1 MTIEEKIDEIKT
13 LLGDD
18 DSELYEV
25 YLRQARD
32 KILNKLY
39 PFGRKANDKIE
50 VPERYEQLQIE
61 LAITLY
67 NMRGVEGQDK
77 HTENSISRSWRSE
90 TEILGELTPFAS
102 LPL

>member
-1 MTIEEKIDEIKT
+1 MTIEQKIEEMT
-13 LLGDD
+13 NLLGEE

-25 YLRQARD
+25 YLLQAKS

-39 PFGRKANDKIE
+39 PYGTKVVE
-50 VPERYEQLQIE
+50 VPLNYEQLQIE

-67 NMRGVEGQDK
+67 NMRGVEGQK
-77 HTENSISRSWRSE
+77 SHNENGVNRSWRSE
-90 TEILGELTPFAS
+90 TEILAEITPFAG

>member
-1 MTIEEKIDEIKT
+1 MTIEEKIEEMKT
-13 LLGDD
+13 LLGEE
-18 DSELYEV
+18 DSELYQV
-25 YLRQARD
+25 YLLQARE

-39 PFGRKANDKIE
+39 PFGFERNDKNE

-67 NMRGVEGQDK
+67 NLSGVEGQDK
-77 HTENSISRSWRSE
+77 HTENGISRSWRSE
-90 TEILGELTPFAS
+90 TQILAELTPFAS

>member
-1 MTIEEKIDEIKT
+1 MTIEQKIEELT
-13 LLGDD
+13 NLLGED

-25 YLRQARD
+25 YLLQAEQ

-39 PFGRKANDKIE
+39 PYGTKLTD
-50 VPERYEQLQIE
+50 VPERYEQVQIE

-67 NMRGVEGQDK
+67 NMRGVEGQET
-77 HTENSISRSWRSE
+77 HNENGVNRKWRSE
-90 TEILGELTPFAS
+90 TAILAELTPFAG

>member
-1 MTIEEKIDEIKT
+1 MKSLVGDE
-13 LLGDD
+13 

-25 YLRQARD
+25 YLLQAKE

-39 PFGRKANDKIE
+39 PYGTDKKE
-50 VPERYEQLQIE
+50 VPERYDNLQIE

-67 NMRGVEGQDK
+67 NERGVEGQDK
-77 HTENSISRSWRSE
+77 HTENGITRSWKSE
-90 TEILGELTPFAS
+90 VEILAELTPFAG

>member
-1 MTIEEKIDEIKT
+1 MNSEEKVEQIKRNLGFEEDAT
-13 LLGDD
+13 LLGD
-18 DSELYEV
+18 
-25 YLRQARD
+25 YLLQAKK

-39 PFGRKANDKIE
+39 PFKSDKVD

-67 NMRGVEGQDK
+67 NTRGAEGQK
-77 HTENSISRSWRSE
+77 SHNENGVNRSWRSE
-90 TEILGELTPFAS
+90 TEILAEITPFAG

>member
-1 MTIEEKIDEIKT
+1 MTIEQKIDEMIT
-13 LLGDD
+13 LLGEE

-25 YLRQARD
+25 YLLQARE

-39 PFGRKANDKIE
+39 PFGCEANKKID
-50 VPERYEQLQIE
+50 VPDRYERLQIE

-77 HTENSISRSWRSE
+77 HTENGISRSWRSE
-90 TEILGELTPFAS
+90 TQILAELTPFAS